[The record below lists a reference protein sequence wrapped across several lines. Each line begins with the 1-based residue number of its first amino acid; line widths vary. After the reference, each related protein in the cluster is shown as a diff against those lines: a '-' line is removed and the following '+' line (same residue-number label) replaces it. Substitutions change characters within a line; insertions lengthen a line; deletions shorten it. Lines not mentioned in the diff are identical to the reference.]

1 MKLPVRLL
9 LIALLTA
16 LLATVAWQGDIRV
29 YAEEGEEAATAE
41 NVPPA
46 AAEKKTFDDFISYLY
61 DQMPPVQRD
70 RISRNDFVTLT
81 KAMQEAAVRQMEK
94 AAAEAR
100 GEQAQQ
106 MQEMVQKMREQ
117 MAEQDYS
124 EAIAKMEEMNLKA
137 MIAAQPQFNPAM
149 QDQPI
154 ADSLRA
160 SYDSMPE
167 AIRER
172 MSFEKF
178 QQAQQAQL
186 RAMGLEADATWGE
199 MNEASQKMTDELLA
213 KVKSGEEIDLGE
225 FAKKFQAAMGE
236 SARSF
241 SPPRPP
247 VRMAAA
253 PVAAVPQDTS
263 PAAVAR
269 RMMEISPLV
278 TVTMRRGHSLDGYLL
293 PNETMGRNPAQFIGV
308 RPANHGSTG
317 IFTGVMVVR
326 RSDIASITFF
336 DDEVRELKDLS
347 LSEFMRQYMLT
358 DVPAA

>member
-9 LIALLTA
+9 LIALLTV

-70 RISRNDFVTLT
+70 RISRNDFVQLT

-124 EAIAKMEEMNLKA
+124 EAIAKMEEMNLKE
-137 MIAAQPQFNPAM
+137 MIAAQPQFNPDM
-149 QDQPI
+149 QDQPV

-160 SYDSMPE
+160 SYDSMPAE
-167 AIRER
+167 IREQ

-199 MNEASQKMTDELLA
+199 MNDASQKMTDELLA

-241 SPPRPP
+241 SPPRPQ
-247 VRMAAA
+247 VQMAAA
-253 PVAAVPQDTS
+253 APQDTS

-278 TVTMRRGHSLDGYLL
+278 TISMRRGHSLDGYLL

-317 IFTGVMVVR
+317 IFTGVMVMR

-336 DDEVRELKDLS
+336 DDEARELKDLS
-347 LSEFMRQYMLT
+347 LSEFMRQYMFT
-358 DVPAA
+358 DEPAA